1 MKPNYETEESTERT
15 DKVISLYSDVTI
27 ALETAL
33 RENHR
38 CMHASNET
46 HIKNIDEFQIKN
58 VEKALAALVK
68 LKSAIGE
75 LL

>member
-27 ALETAL
+27 ALENAL
-33 RENHR
+33 REHHR
-38 CMHASNET
+38 CMHTSNEN

-58 VEKALAALVK
+58 VEKALAALVE

-75 LL
+75 L